1 MKYMLFSPFFLDWDN
16 KGQDCFFVE
25 FPNYAISIFLA
36 IKIPKNN
43 IDTSR
48 VTNKQYYKTVHL

>member
-1 MKYMLFSPFFLDWDN
+1 MLFSPFFLDWDN

-48 VTNKQYYKTVHL
+48 VTNKQYYKTIHL